1 MQEKAE
7 DLLINHS
14 RAYQATC
21 SFNSSKPVPKSEEA
35 RLLKDY
41 SADRLKKM
49 SNLSGESVLKDE
61 IRKNIITGGGFPQ
74 AKVEEM
80 MSGVTEI
87 PAELVEQFIKME
99 KARLQFCL
107 SEDVDYLDLKKKQNA
122 DILQFLP
129 HLN

>member
-7 DLLINHS
+7 DMLICHS

-21 SFNSSKPVPKSEEA
+21 SFNPSKPIPKSEEA

-41 SADRLKKM
+41 SADRLKK
-49 SNLSGESVLKDE
+49 LSQLSAESVLKDE

-80 MSGVTEI
+80 MSSVGEL
-87 PAELVEQFIKME
+87 PAELVEAFIQME
-99 KARLQFCL
+99 KSKLKFCL
-107 SEDVDYLDLKKKQNA
+107 SEDVD
-122 DILQFLP
+122 F
-129 HLN
+129 

>member
-7 DLLINHS
+7 DMLICHS

-21 SFNSSKPVPKSEEA
+21 SFNPSKPIPKSEEA

-41 SADRLKKM
+41 SVDRLKK
-49 SNLSGESVLKDE
+49 LSQLSAESVLKDE

-80 MSGVTEI
+80 MSSVGEL
-87 PAELVEQFIKME
+87 PAELVEAFIQME
-99 KARLQFCL
+99 KAKLKFCL
-107 SEDVDYLDLKKKQNA
+107 SEDVD
-122 DILQFLP
+122 F
-129 HLN
+129 